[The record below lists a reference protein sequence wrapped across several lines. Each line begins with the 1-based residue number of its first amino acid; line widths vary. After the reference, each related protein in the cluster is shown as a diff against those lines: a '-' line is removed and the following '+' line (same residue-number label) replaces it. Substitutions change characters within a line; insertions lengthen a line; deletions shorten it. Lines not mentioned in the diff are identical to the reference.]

1 MSRRL
6 PDRPTRKTQMSNV
19 VAPSAFKTSNVTFSA
34 VKLLDSGGKQAYVN
48 YSGAPLLMQV
58 GSLETPF
65 GMSVFDKVPGAPPKY
80 SVELNLRGH
89 DDPANSPGVTSIYN
103 ALNSLDEFMVEQ
115 GVKNSKAWFKK
126 DTVSKELIAELYTPS
141 LRFAKDSSGA
151 RKPYPPTL
159 KVQLRRKA
167 DVFDVEVYDT
177 SNNLIKET
185 PLEDVLVKRANLTVL
200 MKCTGVWFAGGKF
213 GLSWKAVQIRA
224 DKVPARMRGP
234 AFLPDESSGS
244 APVAQQAKNQFA
256 ALADDEDDEDV
267 NDEEALASP
276 APAKAAASAAPA
288 DDEDEEEAA
297 VVEPVAVPKKAVKLV
312 KKVPG
317 KK

>member
-1 MSRRL
+1 
-6 PDRPTRKTQMSNV
+6 
-19 VAPSAFKTSNVTFSA
+19 
-34 VKLLDSGGKQAYVN
+34 
-48 YSGAPLLMQV
+48 MQV

-89 DDPANSPGVTSIYN
+89 DDPATSGGVVSIYN

-141 LRFAKDSSGA
+141 LRFAKDSSGV

-177 SNNLIKET
+177 SNNLIKDT

-244 APVAQQAKNQFA
+244 ASAPQQAKNQFA
-256 ALADDEDDEDV
+256 ALADDEDEEDV

-276 APAKAAASAAPA
+276 AKAAVAPAAPA
-288 DDEDEEEAA
+288 DDEEDEEAA

-312 KKVPG
+312 KKVPA

>member
-6 PDRPTRKTQMSNV
+6 PDSLTRKTQMSNV

-89 DDPANSPGVTSIYN
+89 DDPASPGVTSIYN

-177 SNNLIKET
+177 SNNLIKDT

-244 APVAQQAKNQFA
+244 AAAAPQAKNQFA
-256 ALADDEDDEDV
+256 ALSDDEEDDV

-276 APAKAAASAAPA
+276 APAKVAPASAAAA
-288 DDEDEEEAA
+288 DEEDEEEAA

-312 KKVPG
+312 KKVLA

>member
-1 MSRRL
+1 MTARGVPRLSEKKMS
-6 PDRPTRKTQMSNV
+6 SI

-34 VKLLDSGGKQAYVN
+34 VKMLESGGKQAYLN
-48 YSGAPLLMQV
+48 YANAPLVMQV

-65 GMSVFDKVPGAPPKY
+65 GMSVFDKVQPPKH
-80 SVELNLRGH
+80 SVELNLRGY
-89 DDPANSPGVTSIYN
+89 DNAAENPNVAAIYT
-103 ALNSLDEFMVEQ
+103 ALSSLDEYMVEQ
-115 GVKNSKAWFKK
+115 GVKNSRAWFKA
-126 DTVSKELIAELYTPS
+126 DMSRDVVSALYTPS
-141 LRFAKDSSGA
+141 LRFAKDATGA

-159 KVQLRRKA
+159 KIQLRQKA
-167 DVFDVEVYDT
+167 GVFDTDVYDAQ
-177 SNNLIKET
+177 NNSLKGT
-185 PLEDVLVKRANLTVL
+185 PLEEVLVKRAQLTVL

-234 AFLPDESSGS
+234 AFLPDESGGS

-276 APAKAAASAAPA
+276 APAKASAAAPPA

-312 KKVPG
+312 KKVPA

>member
-1 MSRRL
+1 
-6 PDRPTRKTQMSNV
+6 MSNV
-19 VAPSAFKTSNVTFSA
+19 VAPSAFKTANVTFSA

-89 DDPANSPGVTSIYN
+89 DDPTNSPGVTSIYN

-177 SNNLIKET
+177 SNNLIKDT

-213 GLSWKAVQIRA
+213 GTTWTTTQFRVDSQPAQI
-224 DKVPARMRGP
+224 RGP
-234 AFLPDESSGS
+234 AFRSEAPDIR
-244 APVAQQAKNQFA
+244 AFVAKN
-256 ALADDEDDEDV
+256 LASSASSATSASHPYET
-267 NDEEALASP
+267 EEA
-276 APAKAAASAAPA
+276 
-288 DDEDEEEAA
+288 EDEEDAEEETVVAA
-297 VVEPVAVPKKAVKLV
+297 VLPPKKAAVPAAAPKPSAFVEEAVAEPVPVPKKVV
-312 KKVPG
+312 KKVVTKVAG
-317 KK
+317 K